1 MSKIIDAKGKNCPM
15 PVIMAKKEIDAG
27 AQELIIEVD
36 NSIAVENLK
45 KLANSQGFFTNLKE
59 ENGNFSVVFNKDCEK
74 CNEILSQL
82 DKKTS
87 VGNYSV
93 FVGKEI
99 IGSGSEE
106 LGKNLMKMFFY
117 TLSESDDIP
126 KYLLFMNDGVKV
138 PTNNEQAIEHLKE
151 LENRGVEI
159 LVCGAC
165 LNFYNLEEKLEV
177 GKISNMYDITNAM
190 KATDKVITL

>member
-1 MSKIIDAKGKNCPM
+1 
-15 PVIMAKKEIDAG
+15 
-27 AQELIIEVD
+27 
-36 NSIAVENLK
+36 
-45 KLANSQGFFTNLKE
+45 
-59 ENGNFSVVFNKDCEK
+59 
-74 CNEILSQL
+74 
-82 DKKTS
+82 
-87 VGNYSV
+87 
-93 FVGKEI
+93 
-99 IGSGSEE
+99 
-106 LGKNLMKMFFY
+106 MKMFFY